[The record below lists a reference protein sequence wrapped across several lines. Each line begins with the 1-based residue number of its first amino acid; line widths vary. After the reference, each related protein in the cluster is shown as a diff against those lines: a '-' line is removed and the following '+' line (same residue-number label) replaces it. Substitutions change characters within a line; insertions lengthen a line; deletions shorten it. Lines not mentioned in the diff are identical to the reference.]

1 MVVERRL
8 LSRRKLAL
16 RIEPRGVLQLIL
28 VERHSHLSARGL
40 RIVDRDEVDLL
51 AEETRTNSG
60 PLGLVSPL
68 VHVQLHDRADLG
80 AVTVD
85 EFAAMPV
92 VGVCHL
98 GHLFSKA
105 GIRE

>member
-1 MVVERRL
+1 MSNAVTIERRF
-8 LSRRKLAL
+8 
-16 RIEPRGVLQLIL
+16 RGPS
-28 VERHSHLSARGL
+28 ES
-40 RIVDRDEVDLL
+40 VDRYEVDLL

-60 PLGLVSPL
+60 PLGPVGPL
-68 VHVQLHDRADLG
+68 VHVQVHDRADLG

-85 EFAAMPV
+85 EFAAMPIV
-92 VGVCHL
+92 SVCHL